1 MLGSQQPRI
10 RVVPP
15 YVTSAGVEAIEV
27 ARLAGLDLDPWQEL
41 TLMDACGQRP
51 DGKWSA
57 FEVGVNVARQN
68 GKGTIQEARELAGAF
83 SFGERL
89 LIHSAH
95 EQITSSEHF
104 RRLLDLIEG
113 VPEFEQR
120 VLKVVR
126 GKGSEAIELRGG
138 QRILFKT
145 RTHTGGRGLTGD
157 YVGLDE
163 AMILPAAVTGVLV
176 PTMAARS
183 LRGNPQLWYC
193 GSQVDQM
200 KHEHGI
206 VFARLRERA
215 LSGAERV
222 MYAEWSADLK
232 AWLEARGLPFDP
244 ERPEID
250 QVTAEFLDDQEEW
263 ARANPGLGIWISLE
277 HIANERGG
285 ALDSRSFATERLG
298 VPDPP
303 DTSEDADRV
312 IHQDLIA
319 KAREHD
325 SSKRIVSP
333 YTYSP
338 DVNWDRTWGAIS
350 VGGIRQDGLAQGA
363 VIDHRRGTGWIVN
376 RCFELLDESPDALFV
391 VDARGPA
398 APLIAEMEERGLPL
412 LLASADDYGNAC
424 ASFVSAVEDGEF
436 KFPAPQPEFESAVA
450 MGRKQK
456 LGDRWKWSRASST
469 GADITP
475 LVSMTLAHWGAKTR
489 PPEKTPARAIDL
501 SAV

>member
-1 MLGSQQPRI
+1 MTLGSQHPRI

-15 YVTSAGVEAIEV
+15 YITSAGVEAIEV
-27 ARLAGLDLDPWQEL
+27 SRLAGLSLDPWQEL
-41 TLMDACGQRP
+41 ALMDACGQRP

-57 FEVGVNVARQN
+57 FEVGGDVPRQN

-83 SFGERL
+83 SFEEKL

-113 VPEFEQR
+113 VPEFDQR

-183 LRGNPQLWYC
+183 LHGNPQLWYW

-215 LSGAERV
+215 LAGADRV
-222 MYAEWSADLK
+222 MFIEWSADLRR
-232 AWLEARGLPFDP
+232 WLEDRGLPFDP

-250 QVTAEFLDDQEEW
+250 QITPEFLDDRDEW
-263 ARANPGLGIWISLE
+263 ARANPGLGIRISLE
-277 HIANERGG
+277 HIGNERG
-285 ALDSRSFATERLG
+285 ALGSREFAVERMG
-298 VPDPP
+298 IIDPP
-303 DTSEDADRV
+303 DTSEEADRV
-312 IHQDLIA
+312 IAQEA
-319 KAREHD
+319 VTAARETD
-325 SSKRIVSP
+325 ESKHITGR
-333 YTYSP
+333 YTYSL

-350 VGGIRQDGLAQGA
+350 VAGRRDDGHSQVA
-363 VIDHRRGTGWIVN
+363 VVEHRRGTGWIVEQ
-376 RCFELLDESPDALFV
+376 CCELYGNSPDAVFA

-398 APLIAEMEERGLPL
+398 APLITELETLKIPL
-412 LLASADDYGNAC
+412 VLASSDDYGNAC
-424 ASFVSAVEDGEF
+424 ASFVTAFEDGTVR
-436 KFPAPQPEFESAVA
+436 FPAPQPELEAA
-450 MGRKQK
+450 IGMGRKQK
-456 LGDRWKWSRASST
+456 MGDRWKWSRASAT

-475 LVSMTLAHWGAKTR
+475 LVSCTLAHWANQTQR
-489 PPEKTPARAIDL
+489 PMVVPGVIDL